1 MQQRRD
7 SNATLV
13 DESSLRRHRRE
24 RTMTVGISEFRHE
37 YDGAVNSVGGSVVQ
51 VPKKAF
57 GSGVI

>member
-1 MQQRRD
+1 
-7 SNATLV
+7 
-13 DESSLRRHRRE
+13 
-24 RTMTVGISEFRHE
+24 MTVGISEFRHE